1 MKNNKK
7 IIEAMDFLK
16 KNGYVVDA
24 LWSTEDVLAKFDCT
38 EAEAQKV
45 LYDALTNESTM
56 EQIWYAIDFHG
67 EEDGLTKKTYNG
79 YNVEQVKEYY
89 LNSGFERYSEEPFL
103 SEYDDLDWIE
113 HANESDLEL

>member
-1 MKNNKK
+1 MKYTKEYWDWNNSQDDLLIKR
-7 IIEAMDFLK
+7 
-16 KNGYVVDA
+16 
-24 LWSTEDVLAKFDCT
+24 
-38 EAEAQKV
+38 
-45 LYDALTNESTM
+45 
-56 EQIWYAIDFHG
+56 
-67 EEDGLTKKTYNG
+67 KTDNG

>member
-1 MKNNKK
+1 MGIN
-7 IIEAMDFLK
+7 IT
-16 KNGYVVDA
+16 
-24 LWSTEDVLAKFDCT
+24 S
-38 EAEAQKV
+38 
-45 LYDALTNESTM
+45 
-56 EQIWYAIDFHG
+56 
-67 EEDGLTKKTYNG
+67 KTDNG

>member
-1 MKNNKK
+1 MKLQ
-7 IIEAMDFLK
+7 EF
-16 KNGYVVDA
+16 
-24 LWSTEDVLAKFDCT
+24 
-38 EAEAQKV
+38 
-45 LYDALTNESTM
+45 NEMMKESLGDRV
-56 EQIWYAIDFHG
+56 INIPS
-67 EEDGLTKKTYNG
+67 KTDNG